1 MIDISMCQL
10 TPLACQVVPGLGQ
23 DVANTAANSFLD
35 VVASGLSLSADW
47 LVGRVIALVN
57 VPVQDVSMGWF
68 AEQRA
73 QMELVASLIVL
84 PVLMIA
90 TLGAV
95 LRQDIRRVGR
105 VWGVGLPV
113 AMVAGVAGSTLVGLA
128 LQATDYLAALIT
140 PGGTGSVSGQLA
152 GTITAVA
159 NSSAPPFV
167 QMILFTL
174 MIVGAV
180 LIWLELLVR
189 MSAVYLA
196 VFFMPVSL
204 VTYIWPA
211 TAHLAKRMA
220 EIIAALVLSKFVI
233 VGGLALGETALAA
246 RTGPGSLDGAITGSA
261 ILLIAGFAPFTLL
274 RLAPVAEAAVI
285 AHLEGLSRR
294 PLRGAVTAAATLM
307 PVARTVMAAAART
320 PDGAG
325 VGSVPTGGP
334 HGESS
339 ARPVSAVPLP
349 ERPPDFPL
357 RAGMGGGDG

>member
-10 TPLACQVVPGLGQ
+10 TPMACQLAPSVGQ
-23 DVANTAANSFLD
+23 DVANSAANTFLN

-47 LVGRVIALVN
+47 LVGHVIALVN
-57 VPVQDVSMGWF
+57 LPVEDVSMGWF
-68 AEQRA
+68 AAQRA
-73 QMELVASLIVL
+73 RMELVASLIVL
-84 PVLMIA
+84 PVLMAA
-90 TLGAV
+90 TFGAV
-95 LRQDIRRVGR
+95 LRQDLRRVGR

-113 AMVAGVAGSTLVGLA
+113 AIVAGVAGSTLVGLA
-128 LQATDYLAALIT
+128 LQTTDYLSALIT
-140 PGGTGSVSGQLA
+140 PGGSGSVSGQLA

-159 NSSAPPFV
+159 RSSAPPFV

-204 VTYIWPA
+204 VTYVWPA
-211 TAHLAKRMA
+211 TAHLAKRMV

-233 VGGLALGETALAA
+233 VGGLALGETALTAH
-246 RTGPGSLDGAITGSA
+246 TGPGSLDGAVTGSA

-274 RLAPVAEAAVI
+274 RLAPVAEAAAI

-294 PLRGAVTAAATLM
+294 PLRGAATAAATLM
-307 PVARTVMAAAART
+307 PVARTVLAVASRT

-325 VGSVPTGGP
+325 VGSMPGGGSTGD
-334 HGESS
+334 SS
-339 ARPVSAVPLP
+339 ARPVSAVPLA
-349 ERPPDFPL
+349 ERPPDYPL
-357 RAGMGGGDG
+357 PAGVGGGDG